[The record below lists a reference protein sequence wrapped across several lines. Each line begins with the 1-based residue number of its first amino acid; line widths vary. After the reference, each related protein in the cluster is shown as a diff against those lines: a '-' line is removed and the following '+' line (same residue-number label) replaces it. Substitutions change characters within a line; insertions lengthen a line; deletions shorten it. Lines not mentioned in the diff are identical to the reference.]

1 MVPLLLFLHVGAAIV
16 AFGPTFAFPIIGGMG
31 GREPMFANFA
41 TRVSEA
47 IEKKPVLPVALT
59 MPVSGIGLI
68 WFAGVDIFSTRSAWL
83 IVGIVLYT
91 AAILFVIR
99 VQTPDVEKVVEL
111 TSRPPDPAAGGPP
124 AELLATI
131 KKVQQGGMALTLAIV
146 VIVFLMVF
154 KPGF

>member
-1 MVPLLLFLHVGAAIV
+1 MVQLLLFLHVGAAIL

-31 GREPMFANFA
+31 GKEPMFANFA

-47 IEKKPVLPVALT
+47 IEKRLVLPFALT
-59 MPVSGIGLI
+59 MPLSGIGLI
-68 WFAGVDIFSTRSAWL
+68 WFGDINLFSTRSAWL

-99 VQTPDVEKVVEL
+99 LQNPAVAKVVEL
-111 TSRPPDPAAGGPP
+111 TSRPPDPSAGGPP

-131 KKVQQGGMALTLAIV
+131 KRVQQGGQALALAIV
-146 VIVFLMVF
+146 VIVFLMIF